1 MARYGTGNPNDSSMT
16 TVLPRVPQSMLA
28 ARRLIE
34 AGVRVVTLNYEQ
46 MGLRGCPHNAIFNRE
61 KEDFPTLR
69 PPLPQRPH
77 Q

>member
-1 MARYGTGNPNDSSMT
+1 
-16 TVLPRVPQSMLA
+16 MLA